1 MHEQTTR
8 ARESK
13 EQRRDWINCSWHW
26 PKKESVRGNGSSAR
40 IPMAAELRKRRTAA
54 EAGLAET
61 VEPPSIDSGARTLL
75 EDDKV
80 GAGSDRAE

>member
-1 MHEQTTR
+1 
-8 ARESK
+8 
-13 EQRRDWINCSWHW
+13 
-26 PKKESVRGNGSSAR
+26 
-40 IPMAAELRKRRTAA
+40 MAAELRKRRTAA